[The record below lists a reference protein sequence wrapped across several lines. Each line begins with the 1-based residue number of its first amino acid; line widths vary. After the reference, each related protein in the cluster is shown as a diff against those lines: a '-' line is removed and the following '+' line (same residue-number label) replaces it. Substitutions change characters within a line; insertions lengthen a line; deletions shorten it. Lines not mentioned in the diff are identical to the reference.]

1 MNVIK
6 TKYMGVGVKSGDS
19 TLDNSITVEKVD
31 QYKYLGVT
39 FTSEGKDTIKIQN
52 RITQSRKLIGAL
64 NGILFVKNQE
74 EKQDQNIQFYDKKC
88 ANLWQRS
95 MDEKKKI
102 LVTEMDAIRRS
113 AGIKTRA

>member
-52 RITQSRKLIGAL
+52 RIT
-64 NGILFVKNQE
+64 
-74 EKQDQNIQFYDKKC
+74 
-88 ANLWQRS
+88 
-95 MDEKKKI
+95 
-102 LVTEMDAIRRS
+102 
-113 AGIKTRA
+113 